1 MDYQLNLAVPIGEA
15 VRRVA
20 FSELEHAH
28 TDLASPD
35 RHTGVHR
42 ARKCLKRLRSL
53 LLLMRP
59 GLPEPAYQTLKA
71 RVTVIAKSLAPA
83 REAHALYE
91 ALGKLGGDAANHAA
105 LSHSLREWL
114 LQRREVAERTLE
126 GRAAAAMRALLE
138 LRPSFAGLAVYPDNF
153 RSVAEGLWR
162 SYRGTRRAFHHALA
176 SDADDD
182 HHDWRKGVQ
191 QHWRHMQLLAPCWPS
206 ELTARVGAARSL
218 SQLLGDDHDVAL
230 LRQLVS
236 APTLAFG
243 SPEEIA
249 AFLKRCRK
257 RQRRL
262 WQKPIGLGERLFIE
276 RARPFAERIE
286 TYWLTASE
294 GEKDIVEHRADNI
307 IQIGGMRTGR
317 GRLGPPR
324 AEAPSRH
331 VTLPSPRL
339 ARPRAQA
346 NPRAMPG
353 WSY

>member
-1 MDYQLNLAVPIGEA
+1 MSYQLSLAIPIGEA

-20 FSELEHAH
+20 FSELENAHA
-28 TDLASPD
+28 DLASPD
-35 RHTGVHR
+35 RHAGVHG

-53 LLLMRP
+53 LLLVRP

-71 RVTVIAKSLAPA
+71 RVTAIAKGLAPA

-91 ALGKLGGDAANHAA
+91 ALGKLGGDAPAANHAA
-105 LSHSLREWL
+105 LSQSLREWL
-114 LQRREVAERTLE
+114 LQRRRVAERTLE
-126 GRAAAAMRALLE
+126 GRAAADAMRALLE

-153 RSVAEGLWR
+153 RSVTEGLRR
-162 SYRGTRRAFHHALA
+162 SYRGARRAFHHALA
-176 SDADDD
+176 SGADDD

-230 LRQLVS
+230 LRQLVT

-257 RQRRL
+257 RQQRL
-262 WQKPIGLGERLFIE
+262 RQKAMGLGERLFIE
-276 RARPFAERIE
+276 RSRPFAERIE
-286 TYWLTASE
+286 NYWLTAAE

-307 IQIGGMRTGR
+307 VQIGGMRTGR
-317 GRLGPPR
+317 AG
-324 AEAPSRH
+324 
-331 VTLPSPRL
+331 
-339 ARPRAQA
+339 
-346 NPRAMPG
+346 
-353 WSY
+353 